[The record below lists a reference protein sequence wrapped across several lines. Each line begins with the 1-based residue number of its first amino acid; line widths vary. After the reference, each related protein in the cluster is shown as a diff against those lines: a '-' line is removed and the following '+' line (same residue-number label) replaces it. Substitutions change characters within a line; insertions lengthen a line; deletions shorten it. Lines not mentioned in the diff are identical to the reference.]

1 MDLGTGAVV
10 AQTIEP
16 VKIAIASLNLSTLTP
31 MLIAVV
37 GALLILVIDLIKGN
51 IHKSVYVMISVL
63 VLFMDL
69 MSIFDLNTLIANG
82 SITGFFDVI
91 LIDGLAILAQ
101 LIIIIASMLFIPLA
115 LTGKRFHE
123 FAYPEFF
130 ALFLF
135 MIAGFQFMVATDNLI
150 LVFVGLETSS
160 LALYTMIAMHNR
172 EKSFEAAIKYFTMGA
187 LAAGFYAFAS
197 MIFYAVTG
205 TVEISKMAEVLAH
218 SAGSDAYLMVATV
231 FMLGAFGL
239 KLSLIPFHTWT
250 PDVYEG
256 SSAALA
262 GYMSIVPK
270 IAGFVVAMRIF
281 EFLTHSGMVW
291 LEYILFA
298 VVVITMTAA
307 NIWALV
313 QSDVKRMLAYSSIS
327 HAGFVM
333 AAIYMGTTQANSALF
348 LYWILFLFTNLG
360 AFTMLWVSRQKAI
373 PTSSHDHP
381 FSKFSGMIKTT
392 PVAAVIMS
400 IFMLSLAGVPPF
412 SLFWGKIYMIG
423 AAVASDHIILAL
435 IMALNSAIAAYY
447 YLKLIVYM
455 LFKEPENDG
464 TVYMGNASMPLKTI
478 IGFSVF
484 MTIIA
489 ITYID
494 PVLAFVTDAVSH
506 SNF

>member
-1 MDLGTGAVV
+1 MPENIANM
-10 AQTIEP
+10 AQTISSVSFE
-16 VKIAIASLNLSTLTP
+16 SLHIGTLTP
-31 MLIAVV
+31 MLITIF
-37 GALLILVIDLIKGN
+37 GALMILVIDLIKKDM
-51 IHKSVYVMISVL
+51 HKSLYVMISVL
-63 VLFMDL
+63 VLAIDLISVMDQSG
-69 MSIFDLNTLIANG
+69 MIAQH
-82 SITGFFDVI
+82 SVKGFFDVM
-91 LIDGLAILAQ
+91 LIDGLAVLSQ
-101 LIIIIASMLFIPLA
+101 VIIIVASMLFIPLA

-123 FAYPEFF
+123 FSYPEFF

-187 LAAGFYAFAS
+187 LAAGFYAFGA

-205 TVEISKMAEVLAH
+205 TVEISQMAETLQTKGIV
-218 SAGSDAYLMVATV
+218 SSGFMIVGTI

-270 IAGFVVAMRIF
+270 IAGFVVAMRLF
-281 EFLTHSGMVW
+281 EFLTHSGYVW

-298 VVVITMTAA
+298 FVVITMTAA

-333 AAIYMGTTQANSALF
+333 AAIYIGTTQANSALF

-360 AFTMLWVSRQKAI
+360 AFTMLWVSRHKKI
-373 PTSSHDHP
+373 VETRHDHP
-381 FSKFSGMIKTT
+381 FEKFSGMIKTM
-392 PVAAVIMS
+392 PVAAVVMA

-423 AAVASDHIILAL
+423 SAVAADHIYLAL

-447 YLKLIVYM
+447 YLKLIVFM
-455 LFKEPENDG
+455 FFKEPENDG
-464 TVYMGNASMPLKTI
+464 SIYMINSSLSLKTI

-489 ITYID
+489 IVYIQ
-494 PVLAFVTDAVSH
+494 PLLKFVTASVGASGY
-506 SNF
+506 